1 MSIISCKG
9 ISVSYGTN
17 EIINDITFSVNK
29 GERLGII
36 GVNGA
41 GKSTLFKCIC
51 GIIEP
56 TSGTVSFSPGTSVGY
71 LEQYADKSFD
81 GKSAM
86 QVALEQFPELLKME
100 AELEDLEKALG
111 NANEALIKRYTALS
125 EDFKAKGGY
134 EYRAKVKS
142 FLKKLGFT
150 EDSLETAADILSGG
164 QKTRL
169 SLAALLLAS
178 PDIILLDE
186 PTNHLDIN
194 ATEWLEEYIKSSTS
208 TFLIISH
215 DRFFLDRTT
224 TDTLEIE
231 NTLCQKYSGGYTLFK
246 EKKKK
251 LLETQEKHYELQQ
264 KEIKRLE
271 AFIAK
276 QREWNRE
283 RNIIAAESRLKAID
297 RMVKLDKPSAAPKTV
312 KFEIHSKMKGGTD
325 VLSVRNVSKRFGKQV
340 LFEKLSFELKK
351 NDRLFIIGGNG
362 SGKSTLLKLITER
375 LSADEGFVE
384 LGYGQTL
391 GYYDQEQLLLDNSLT
406 VIDELW
412 NAYPSLNQTELRGAL
427 ASYGFYGDDVFKSVS
442 NLSGGEKAR
451 LSIAKLV
458 LSGVS
463 LLVLDEPTNYLDIA
477 SKETLETALKAYEGT
492 LLCVSHDRYF
502 ISSLADSLLDIDP
515 AYADGYYYFKGDYSD
530 YLKKRPRTTTAE
542 ATEKPKAKGSDDYI
556 NAKKQKSDRRKEEKR
571 KAFLEAE
578 TARIELRIKEIE
590 AEEEACATDYVKLQA
605 LEEEKSSLDALLL
618 EYYDELLS
626 FIDD

>member
-17 EIINDITFSVNK
+17 EIINDISFSVNK

-56 TSGTVSFSPGTSVGY
+56 TSGTVSLSPGTSLGY

-86 QVALEQFPELLKME
+86 QVALEQFPDLTKME
-100 AELEDLEKALG
+100 EELASLEASLSDG
-111 NANEALIKRYTALS
+111 DESLIKRYTSLS
-125 EDFKAKGGY
+125 EEFKAKGGY

-150 EDSLETAADILSGG
+150 EESLETDADILSGG

-194 ATEWLEEYIKSSTS
+194 ATEWLEDYIKNSSS

-231 NTLCQKYSGGYTLFK
+231 NTFCQKYSGGYTEFK
-246 EKKKK
+246 EKKKQ

-297 RMVKLDKPSAAPKTV
+297 RMVKIEKPKAAPKTV
-312 KFEIHSKMKGGTD
+312 KFEIHSKMRGGTD
-325 VLSVRNVSKRFGKQV
+325 VLSVRGVSKRFGKQV

-351 NDRLFIIGGNG
+351 SERLFIIGGNG
-362 SGKSTLLKLITER
+362 TGKSTLLKLITER
-375 LSADEGFVE
+375 LSADEGVIE

-412 NAYPSLNQTELRGAL
+412 NAYPTLNQTELRNAL
-427 ASYGFYGDDVFKSVS
+427 ASYGFYGDDVFKPVS

-477 SKETLETALKAYEGT
+477 SKETLEDALKAYEGT

-502 ISSLADSLLDIDP
+502 ISSLASSLLDIEP
-515 AYADGYYYFKGDYSD
+515 TYSDGYYYFKGNYAD
-530 YLKKRPRTTTAE
+530 YLKKRPQSVLSD
-542 ATEKPKAKGSDDYI
+542 ATEKSKGKGSDDYL
-556 NAKKQKSDRRKEEKR
+556 NAKKEKSNRRKEEKR
-571 KAFLEAE
+571 KAFLESE
-578 TARIELRIKEIE
+578 TARIEERIKAIE
-590 AEEEACATDYVKLQA
+590 AEEESCATDYIKLQE
-605 LEEEKSSLDALLL
+605 LSEEKESIENLLL
-618 EYYDELLS
+618 EYYDELLAYM
-626 FIDD
+626 DD

>member
-17 EIINDITFSVNK
+17 EIINDISFSVNK

-56 TSGTVSFSPGTSVGY
+56 TSGTVSLSPGTSLGY

-86 QVALEQFPELLKME
+86 QVALEQFPDLTKME
-100 AELEDLEKALG
+100 EELATLEASLSDG
-111 NANEALIKRYTALS
+111 DASLIKRYTSLS
-125 EDFKAKGGY
+125 EEFKEKGGY

-150 EDSLETAADILSGG
+150 EESLETDADILSGG

-186 PTNHLDIN
+186 PTNHLDIS
-194 ATEWLEEYIKSSTS
+194 ATEWLEDYIKNSSS

-231 NTLCQKYSGGYTLFK
+231 NTFCQKYSGGYTEFK

-297 RMVKLDKPSAAPKTV
+297 RMVKIEKLKAAPKTV
-312 KFEIHSKMKGGTD
+312 KFEIHSKMRGGTD
-325 VLSVRNVSKRFGKQV
+325 VLSVRGVSKRFGRQV

-351 NDRLFIIGGNG
+351 SERLFIIGGNG
-362 SGKSTLLKLITER
+362 TGKSTLLKLITER
-375 LSADEGFVE
+375 LFADEGVIE

-412 NAYPSLNQTELRGAL
+412 NAYPTLNQTELRSAL
-427 ASYGFYGDDVFKSVS
+427 ASYGFYGDDVFKPIS

-477 SKETLETALKAYEGT
+477 SKETLEEALKTYEGT

-502 ISSLADSLLDIDP
+502 ISSLASSLLDIAP
-515 AYADGYYYFKGDYSD
+515 AYSDGYYYFKGNYSD
-530 YLKKRPRTTTAE
+530 YLKKRPQSTLSD
-542 ATEKPKAKGSDDYI
+542 ATEKSKSKGSDDYL
-556 NAKKQKSDRRKEEKR
+556 NAKKEKSNRRKEEKR
-571 KAFLEAE
+571 KAFLESE
-578 TARIELRIKEIE
+578 TARIEERIKAIE
-590 AEEEACATDYVKLQA
+590 AEEECCATDYIKLQQ
-605 LEEEKSSLDALLL
+605 LSEEKESIENLLL
-618 EYYDELLS
+618 EYYDELLAYM
-626 FIDD
+626 DD